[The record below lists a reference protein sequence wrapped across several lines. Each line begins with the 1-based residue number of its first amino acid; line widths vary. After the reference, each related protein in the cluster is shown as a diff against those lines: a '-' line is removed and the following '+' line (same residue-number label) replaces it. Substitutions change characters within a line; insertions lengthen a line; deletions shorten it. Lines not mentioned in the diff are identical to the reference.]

1 MNMDNDQLMVDDRA
15 MDQLDDPSHFINR
28 HLSWLSFNERVLQE
42 AENPSN
48 PLMERLKFLSIV
60 SSNMDEFFMVRVA
73 SLKDQV
79 RAGLNKADSKTG
91 MTTKE
96 QLHCITVR
104 AHELVQD
111 QYKELNESLLPALQ
125 AEGIVWMKSQEMN
138 EEQQK
143 YAHEY
148 FHERVFP
155 VLTPM
160 AVDVSRPFPMLMNRT
175 LNIAVTIEKRVNDLP
190 HNLIAVVQV
199 PAILPRYIL
208 LPCPEGKYPYILLEE
223 LISCFMS
230 SLFVGRQITSVF
242 PFRITRNADLPL
254 NEEGVEDLL
263 EEIEKELIKRE
274 MGSTVRL
281 EIDKNMSQMVR
292 EFLKE
297 GLELEDD
304 DIYAVDGPLDLT
316 FLARFSNQEP
326 FAHLR
331 YEPLYPQPAKDVL
344 EEPDIFRAISK
355 KDIMLHNP
363 YESFDPVVQFIRSA
377 AEDPSVLAI
386 KQTLYRVSGDSPIVA
401 ALAEAAENGKQVM
414 VLVELKARFDEEN
427 NIVWAK
433 RLEESGCHVI
443 YGFVGL
449 KTHSK
454 IAMVV
459 RQEGDLLKRYVH
471 LGTGNYNDTTARF
484 YTDLSMFTCRKEVGD
499 DASLFFNYLSGYSE
513 TPALKELIIAPSML
527 RDKYLALIENEILK
541 STPECPG
548 RIIVKMNSLTDKEI
562 IMALYRA
569 SQAGVKIDLIVRG
582 ICCLRPGIPG
592 VSENIRV
599 ISIIGRFLEHSR
611 IYYFANGGDEE
622 LFMSS
627 ADWMTRNLDRRV
639 EILFPIRDPDLK
651 ERTKEILNIQLRDNV
666 KAREL
671 LPDGTYRMVHSDG
684 LPIESQMVFHQLA
697 SQYFLEHERKS
708 RGFQLK

>member
-1 MNMDNDQLMVDDRA
+1 MNSVNDQQIVDQGTMDR
-15 MDQLDDPSHFINR
+15 MDDPAYFINR

-60 SSNMDEFFMVRVA
+60 SSNLDEFFMVRVA

-96 QLHCITVR
+96 QIYCITIS
-104 AHELVQD
+104 AHEMVQNK
-111 QYKELNESLLPALQ
+111 YKELNESLLPALQ
-125 AEGIVWMKSQEMN
+125 AEGIKWIKAQQMN
-138 EEQQK
+138 EEQHR
-143 YAHEY
+143 YAHGY
-148 FHERVFP
+148 FHDRVFP

-175 LNIAVTIEKRVNDLP
+175 LNIAVTIDKRVNDIL

-199 PAILPRYIL
+199 PALLPRYIP
-208 LPCPEGKYPYILLEE
+208 LPCEEGKYAYILLEE

-230 SLFVGRQITSVF
+230 SLFVGHCITSVY

-274 MGSTVRL
+274 MGSTVRV

-297 GLELEDD
+297 SLELEDE
-304 DIYAVDGPLDLT
+304 DIYSVDGPLDLT
-316 FLARFSNQEP
+316 FLMHFTNQEP

-331 YEPLYPQPAKDVL
+331 FEPLYPQPARDVL

-355 KDIMLHNP
+355 KDILLHNP
-363 YESFDPVVQFIRSA
+363 YESFDPVVQFIQSA

-386 KQTLYRVSGDSPIVA
+386 KQTLYRVSGDSSIVA
-401 ALAEAAENGKQVM
+401 ALADAAENGKQVM

-459 RQEGDLLKRYVH
+459 RQEGDSLKRYVH

-513 TPALKELIIAPSML
+513 TPSLQELIIAPSML
-527 RDKYLALIENEILK
+527 REKYLSLIENEILK
-541 STPECPG
+541 STTENPG
-548 RIIVKMNSLTDKEI
+548 RIIVKMNSITDKGI

-599 ISIIGRFLEHSR
+599 ISIIGHFLEHSR
-611 IYYFANGGDEE
+611 IYYFANGGDEQ

-627 ADWMTRNLDRRV
+627 ADWMTRNLDRRI
-639 EILFPIRDPDLK
+639 EILFPIRDPDLV

-671 LPDGTYRMVHSDG
+671 LPDGTYRMVHREG
-684 LPIESQMVFHQLA
+684 LPIDSQMFFQQLA
-697 SQYFLEHERKS
+697 SQNFLDHERKY
-708 RGFQLK
+708 RVFQLK